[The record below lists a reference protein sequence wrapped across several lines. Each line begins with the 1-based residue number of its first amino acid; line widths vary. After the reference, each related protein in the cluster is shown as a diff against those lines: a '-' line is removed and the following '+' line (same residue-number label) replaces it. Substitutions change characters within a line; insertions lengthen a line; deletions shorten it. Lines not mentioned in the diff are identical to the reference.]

1 MNEPNQIGQIGRIGE
16 NGPAAERA
24 GAAPATVPIG
34 EAPARRGLKFYA
46 RGGLMFFKKM
56 WPALYDLST
65 TETYVNASAIAFN
78 VMLSFFS
85 FAVLMGSFLINV
97 LHWQRGYETSFFLM
111 RSMSP
116 DVSKELFDSLDSVTR
131 GPGGKATIISFA
143 LMIYGASGI
152 FQPLEAALN
161 RAWGFKER
169 DFIKQYATYLMLAV
183 ACVLIMMGPV
193 ALGSL
198 YDYLIG
204 EVAGLFNVV
213 VSAVARKY
221 VFYVLGPI
229 IFLPFIA
236 LLFFVIYYFVPNG
249 KVDAAQTI
257 FTSIATAL
265 LWMIAMFG
273 YWLALP
279 LLDFKGSYNKLAS
292 LMALVTWVFI
302 SSFILI
308 LGANLSAHKVL
319 PESWTGYLPL
329 RKRAATAGVQS
340 Q

>member
-1 MNEPNQIGQIGRIGE
+1 MNETNKIE
-16 NGPAAERA
+16 SVTERT
-24 GAAPATVPIG
+24 GAAPATAPVT
-34 EAPARRGLKFYA
+34 EAPARRGLAFYA
-46 RGGLMFFKKM
+46 RGGLVFFKKM

-97 LHWQRGYETSFFLM
+97 LNWKRGYETSFLLM
-111 RSMSP
+111 MSLAP
-116 DVSKELFDSLDSVTR
+116 DASRELFVSLDEVTR
-131 GPGGKATIISFA
+131 GPGGKATVFSFA
-143 LMIYGASGI
+143 LMIYSASGI
-152 FQPLEAALN
+152 FQPIEAALN

-169 DFIKQYATYLMLAV
+169 DFIKQYGTYLLLAI
-183 ACVLIMMGPV
+183 ACVLIMLGPV
-193 ALGSL
+193 ALGGL
-198 YDYLIG
+198 YDYLISK
-204 EVAGLFNVV
+204 VAGLFSVT
-213 VSAVARKY
+213 VSEVARRY

-229 IFLPFIA
+229 ILLPFIA
-236 LLFFVIYYFVPNG
+236 LIFFIIYYFVPNG
-249 KVDAAQTI
+249 KVDASQTI

-265 LWMIAMFG
+265 LWLIAMFG

-279 LLDFKGSYNKLAS
+279 LLDFKGSYYKLAS

-329 RKRAATAGVQS
+329 RRRAATAGVEAQRS
-340 Q
+340 T

>member
-1 MNEPNQIGQIGRIGE
+1 MNETNKIE
-16 NGPAAERA
+16 PATQRA
-24 GAAPATVPIG
+24 GAAPATAPIP
-34 EAPARRGLKFYA
+34 EAPPRRGLRFYA
-46 RGGLMFFKKM
+46 RGGWMFFKKM

-97 LHWQRGYETSFFLM
+97 LHWERAYQTSFLLM
-111 RSMSP
+111 MSLAP
-116 DVSKELFDSLDSVTR
+116 DVSKDLFDSLDKVTR
-131 GPGGKATIISFA
+131 GPGGKATLISFA
-143 LMIYGASGI
+143 LMIYSASGI

-169 DFIKQYATYLMLAV
+169 SFIKQYATYLLLAV
-183 ACVLIMMGPV
+183 GCVLIMLIPV
-193 ALGSL
+193 FLGSF
-198 YDYLIG
+198 YDLVISKAF
-204 EVAGLFNVV
+204 ELFGAS
-213 VSAVARKY
+213 VSAVTRKY
-221 VFYVLGPI
+221 IFYVLGPI

-236 LLFFVIYYFVPNG
+236 LLFFVVYYFIPNG
-249 KVDAAQTI
+249 KVQASQTV

-273 YWLALP
+273 FWLALP
-279 LLDFKGSYNKLAS
+279 LLDFKGSYHDLAS

-319 PESWTGYLPL
+319 PESWTGRLPF
-329 RKRAATAGVQS
+329 RRSAALAGAEAQRS
-340 Q
+340 S